1 MSSESIISVSLKNGT
16 KGIVKNVL
24 YEEVRVRGRKAFR
37 YYVSGNVK
45 GTRTPFRMKVTSDE
59 ALALAEELDHRI
71 ISSLESHS
79 KFNNSII
86 PIVTYDSKVRLR
98 IVIVKVR

>member
-59 ALALAEELDHRI
+59 ALALAEELDIYMTRI
-71 ISSLESHS
+71 NPPSASDHF
-79 KFNNSII
+79 KFRV
-86 PIVTYDSKVRLR
+86 PF
-98 IVIVKVR
+98 